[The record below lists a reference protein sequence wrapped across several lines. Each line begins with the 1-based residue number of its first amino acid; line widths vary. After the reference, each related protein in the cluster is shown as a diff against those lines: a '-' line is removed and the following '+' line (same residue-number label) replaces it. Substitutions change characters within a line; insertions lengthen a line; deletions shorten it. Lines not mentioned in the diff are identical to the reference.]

1 MAEIIVNR
9 YATALFDIAFDKGAM
24 IQFEKEARMIKKV
37 FDEEPEYIKLL
48 NHPSIIEKEEEKIE
62 LVEKA
67 FTGQVSDEFI
77 GLMALMIKKSRT
89 EYLTRVLE
97 QFIYMA
103 QEAAGV
109 LKAQVTSAMPLT
121 NQQLAQIKSNIE
133 KNTGKTIEM
142 DTTVDPSII
151 GGLIVRVG
159 DKVVDGSIKG
169 QMDALKSQLSSLR
182 LA

>member
-24 IQFEKEARMIKKV
+24 IQFEEEARMIKKV

-48 NHPSIIEKEEEKIE
+48 SHPSIIEEEKIE

-89 EYLTRVLE
+89 EYLIRVLE

-103 QEAAGV
+103 KEASGV
-109 LKAQVTSAMPLT
+109 LTAQVISAMPLT